1 MPPLRARQPAD
12 SRFCAQCGATESQDE
27 SMPWHAFF
35 ARPADKAPSDAVYLS
50 LGRMLGLTAVTF
62 GLYQVYWL
70 YVTWKQLASE
80 TEDAHY
86 PLWHTLAILFVP
98 IYGLFRLHKHVA
110 VITKLARAQGVDT
123 TLSPLL
129 AVFMWFLSSVL
140 QALTLQLEDPG
151 TALGVSSVRAGPSGR
166 LPGMGANAPQRLLG
180 AGARPTQRSAAGGV
194 RDHTSG
200 AGRLLLAEPA
210 AAEPSWAH
218 PLVGASG
225 GSASIGLGGIA

>member
-1 MPPLRARQPAD
+1 MLEKPCPHCGHVNPAD

-35 ARPADKAPSDAVYLS
+35 ARPADKTPSDAVYLS
-50 LGRMLGLTAVTF
+50 LGRVLGLTAVTF

-98 IYGLFRLHKHVA
+98 VYGWFRLHKHVA

-151 TALGVSSVRAGPSGR
+151 TALGVSLLALALLVAFLVWAQMPLNAYWERVRRPLS
-166 LPGMGANAPQRLLG
+166 APPLAVFEIILL
-180 AGARPTQRSAAGGV
+180 ALGV
-194 RDHTSG
+194 FSWLS
-200 AGRLLLAEPA
+200 LLLQA
-210 AAEPSWAH
+210 
-218 PLVGASG
+218 
-225 GSASIGLGGIA
+225 